1 MVAEK
6 NMFKTKIISYCHS
19 MMRELLVRFMVAVYY
34 MAVYIQLTSSIF
46 EHG

>member
-6 NMFKTKIISYCHS
+6 NMFKT